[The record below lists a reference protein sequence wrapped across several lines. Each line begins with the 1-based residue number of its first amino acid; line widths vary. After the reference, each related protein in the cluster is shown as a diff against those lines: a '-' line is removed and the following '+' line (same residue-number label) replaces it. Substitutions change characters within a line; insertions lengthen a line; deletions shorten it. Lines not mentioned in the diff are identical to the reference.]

1 MIKKYFKIFEKK
13 FKINDNLK
21 KKLLSK
27 KKDIKMNNFQNWD
40 SVIHVEILIEIE
52 KKFKIK
58 IDMKNEKFFNS
69 FQTGIKYL
77 QKNTTI

>member
-58 IDMKNEKFFNS
+58 IDMKNEKLFNS